1 MPKSGCQR
9 MSIVFEHHSYTICLS
24 NKKIYVA
31 KRAIRN
37 SNNQQSSPTSQSVVT
52 AAATTSAA
60 PTASGAVTQPE
71 NKSPNVDQM
80 TKDHVVH
87 A

>member
-1 MPKSGCQR
+1 

-37 SNNQQSSPTSQSVVT
+37 VNNQQLSPASQTVPAT
-52 AAATTSAA
+52 AAAAAASATATTILPAQASAT
-60 PTASGAVTQPE
+60 PSSSSSSQSDTKNSNIDLVTA
-71 NKSPNVDQM
+71 
-80 TKDHVVH
+80 
-87 A
+87 